1 MKSFSKAELTLGNAA
16 NGQEIIVTGDDIEK
30 PLIFQV
36 VTALKQS
43 EVSEVLHV
51 TLDGKDLILKRYLGK
66 NPDNTVRSFMSQ
78 VARLDPSMATG
89 PLRINRCI
97 YAFPGI
103 GVVVL
108 EFIPGENIGK
118 MLSGNDAELRS
129 KMLLNCGLW
138 LKKFGGDDYTLSR
151 FSPQFWLK
159 RLDRRK
165 PDLIAKPVDRDL
177 LDALRQN
184 LNRRAAKIA
193 GVRAIKG
200 PTHDD
205 FIPANLLFHND
216 ILYGIDIQS
225 ETILPFAKASAQL
238 LVLLQ
243 FKRPN
248 SDTDL
253 THGVSRKDYQD
264 FLKSGILPSSEYN
277 TILPFFLAEQFYFR
291 LQNAIEKDMPDPHIR
306 QAVTRFLNS

>member
-1 MKSFSKAELTLGNAA
+1 MKSFSKAELTLGNSA
-16 NGQEIIVTGDDIEK
+16 NGQEIIVTGQGIK
-30 PLIFQV
+30 TPLVFKVIA
-36 VTALKQS
+36 ALKQS
-43 EVSEVLHV
+43 DVSEVLHV
-51 TLDGKDLILKRYLGK
+51 TLDGKNLVLKRYLGR
-66 NPDNTVRSFMSQ
+66 NPDNTVHSFMGQ

-89 PLRINRCI
+89 PLRINRCV

-118 MLSGNDAELRS
+118 ILSGNDAELRS
-129 KMLLNCGLW
+129 RMLLNCGLW
-138 LKKFGGDDYTLSR
+138 LKKFGGDAYTLSR

-165 PDLIAKPVDRDL
+165 PDLAPKPVDRDL

-184 LNRRAAKIA
+184 LNQRAGKTA
-193 GVRAIKG
+193 GIRAIKG

-205 FIPANLLFHND
+205 FIPANLLFHNN

-225 ETILPFAKASAQL
+225 ETILPFAKATAQL

-253 THGVSRKDYQD
+253 IYGVSRKDCQD
-264 FLKSGILPSSEYN
+264 ILKSGVLPSSEYD
-277 TILPFFLAEQFYFR
+277 TILPFFLGEQFYFR
-291 LQNAIEKDMPDPHIR
+291 LQNAIEKKMPDPHIR